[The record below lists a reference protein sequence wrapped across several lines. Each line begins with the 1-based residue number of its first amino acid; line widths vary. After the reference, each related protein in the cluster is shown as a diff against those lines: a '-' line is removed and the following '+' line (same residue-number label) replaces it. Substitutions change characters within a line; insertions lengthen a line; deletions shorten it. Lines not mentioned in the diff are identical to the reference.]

1 MHVKRVDVQR
11 LLGFKDL
18 RLELDP
24 QIQLVA
30 GPNNAGKSSLV
41 RILELFFSDPIG
53 DQFQGLKPLNDY
65 YRELGPRTLSS
76 VRVWF
81 GGLTNDEKKIFGAAI
96 LRSGIFWL
104 EIRCG
109 RSGNVSYRGSR
120 DLSADAAENLY
131 REAIGRFHFVK
142 VPSVRVSSGGS
153 GGDSDSLE
161 RLLDTL
167 EAVLIRSGSARSTSL
182 QQEFA
187 TRMAPLEKLVRTVLD
202 ESAAAIAQD
211 LPFQEQNVTIDLP
224 DSRHALRGMLES
236 AVIKSKDDIEVPISE
251 RGTGFQSALVLGMLR
266 YVAAKEG
273 HQNGN
278 LMFAVEEPEAF
289 LHPQTQRAMA
299 KILRDISTDAQLL
312 VTTHSSVLVDSFPVT
327 KIARLPRQHSGI
339 EYQWSTPVLDDATD
353 GRLNRYC
360 SAANSELVFAN
371 AVILV
376 EGEGD
381 FLLVESLLEHLCDG
395 PGGHYALGITV
406 IEVGGINTLRY
417 LVQLAEMFHATA
429 YILTDK
435 DGVHKRGT
443 AKRKLFEVLK
453 HSNLRPEQSVLDS
466 IRTYADTTVHSL
478 DEAVANQASVNAL
491 LASAHSFVLSSDLE
505 GLLLDSY
512 GYATLAKALG
522 PDGERMID
530 AAAVTR
536 FSDPASGYEALA
548 KWLGSKGWNSDRK
561 TGDGKIPPHVPALLL
576 SRQLH
581 PKKKATKVVQPL
593 QDWLASI
600 VAANRP
606 SAV

>member
-24 QIQLVA
+24 QIQLIA

-41 RILELFFSDPIG
+41 RILELFFSDPRG
-53 DQFQGLKPLNDY
+53 DEFQALKPLNDY
-65 YRELGPRTLSS
+65 YRELGARTLST

-81 GGLTNDEKKIFGAAI
+81 GDLTSEEKKLFGSAT
-96 LRSGIFWL
+96 LRNGTFWL
-104 EIRCG
+104 EIRCS

-120 DLSADAAENLY
+120 DLSADAAEKMY
-131 REAIGRFHFVK
+131 RETIARFHFVK
-142 VPSVRVSSGGS
+142 VPSVRVSSGAT
-153 GGDSDSLE
+153 GGDTDSLA

-167 EAVLIRSGSARSTSL
+167 EAILIRSGSARSTNL

-187 TRMAPLEKLVRTVLD
+187 NHMSPVETLVRTVLD
-202 ESAAAIAQD
+202 ESAAAIAKD
-211 LPFQEQNVTIDLP
+211 LPFQEQDVTIELP

-236 AVIKSKDDIEVPISE
+236 AVIKSKDDIDVPISE
-251 RGTGFQSALVLGMLR
+251 RGTGFQSALVLGILR
-266 YVAAKEG
+266 YVASKEG

-278 LMFAVEEPEAF
+278 LMFAIEEPEAF

-299 KILRDISTDAQLL
+299 KILRDISADAQLL

-327 KIARLPRQHSGI
+327 KIARLPRQRTGI
-339 EYQWSTPVLDDATD
+339 EYVWSTPVLDDATA
-353 GRLNRYC
+353 GRLTRYC

-381 FLLVESLLEHLCDG
+381 FLLVEALLEHLCDG

-417 LVQLAEMFHATA
+417 LIQLASMFHATA
-429 YILTDK
+429 YVMTDK
-435 DGVHKRGT
+435 DGIHKRGT
-443 AKRKLFEVLK
+443 AKRKLFEALKLSPIRPDQSTMDSLRVL
-453 HSNLRPEQSVLDS
+453 
-466 IRTYADTTVHSL
+466 ADTTVNDL
-478 DEAVANQASVNAL
+478 DEALANQVSVNAL
-491 LASAHSFVLSSDLE
+491 LSDANSFVLSSDLE
-505 GLLLDSY
+505 GLLLDSF
-512 GYATLAKALG
+512 GHQDLARMMG
-522 PDGERMID
+522 PDGERLVD

-536 FSDPASGYEALA
+536 FADKTSGYEDLA

-561 TGDGKIPPHVPALLL
+561 VGDNKVPPHIPAQFL
-576 SRQLH
+576 SRQLNNG
-581 PKKKATKVVQPL
+581 KKPSKALQPL
-593 QDWLASI
+593 YSWLGTI
-600 VAANRP
+600 IERYERAA
-606 SAV
+606 V